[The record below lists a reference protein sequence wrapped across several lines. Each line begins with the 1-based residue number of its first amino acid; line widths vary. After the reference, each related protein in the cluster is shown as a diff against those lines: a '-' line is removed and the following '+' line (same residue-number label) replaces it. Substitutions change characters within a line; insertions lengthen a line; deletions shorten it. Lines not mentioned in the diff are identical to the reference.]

1 MLTWLE
7 ATRFRN
13 LNKARLDFSP
23 GLNLI
28 FGANGSG
35 KTSILE
41 SCYFLSQA
49 RSFRSA
55 SLSPIIQ
62 KDRDDFL
69 LRGEVREGVSVSQIG
84 MSRNRDGQRVI
95 RVNEEDV
102 RKASELAKILPV
114 LLLGPESVNLLIG
127 PPGLRRR
134 FLNWGLFHV
143 EPGFAHGWQEANRC
157 LQQRNSLL
165 RKNHANR
172 EELDTWTH
180 QLVEAAEV
188 LDRYRLSYVDRYLP
202 IFQQMMAELTGRDD
216 LRFEYHR
223 GWSRDSEL
231 AALYEKDRPS
241 DQKKGFTQK
250 GFQRAD
256 VRIQVAG
263 VPATQVCSRGEL
275 KSLVWGMVIAQGR
288 LAEQSAAGR
297 TLYLVDDLGSE
308 FDKENRVK
316 LCDLLTS
323 SGQQVILTG
332 VERESL
338 LSACSNKYGAMFHVE
353 HGAIEEIK

>member
-13 LNKARLDFSP
+13 LDNARLDFSP
-23 GLNLI
+23 GLNLL

-49 RSFRSA
+49 RSFRST
-55 SLSPIIQ
+55 SLSPVIQ
-62 KDRDDFL
+62 KDREDFL

-114 LLLGPESVNLLIG
+114 LLLGPESVDLLIG

-143 EPGFAHGWQEANRC
+143 EPGFTQTWQEANRC

-165 RKNHANR
+165 RQNHAKA

-180 QLVEAAEV
+180 QLVEASEA
-188 LDRYRLSYVDRYLP
+188 LDRFRVSYVGLYQP
-202 IFQQMMAELTGRDD
+202 IFNRMMAELSGRDD
-216 LRFEYHR
+216 IVFDYHR
-223 GWSRDSEL
+223 GWSKESSL
-231 AALYEKDRPS
+231 AELYEKDRIA

-256 VRIQVAG
+256 VRIHVAG

-275 KSLVWGMVIAQGR
+275 KSLVWGMVLAQGR
-288 LAEQSAAGR
+288 LAEERAAGR
-297 TLYLVDDLGSE
+297 TLYLVDDLASE
-308 FDKENRVK
+308 FDEENRVK
-316 LCDLLTS
+316 VCDLLS
-323 SGQQVILTG
+323 DSGQQVILTG